1 MKRISRWAS
10 AGVFIL
16 ALTVLISVALAQR
29 HGGGRRVGGLGI
41 SGLCGSAATISTG
54 LTTIELMIKPTPE
67 QQAALNELKTVAKL
81 NADEMT
87 AVCLGSFPKSLPERV
102 AGSEKR
108 LDVALAGIRA
118 LKPPVEK
125 FYATLNDQQKTDVSI
140 MLILPG
146 L

>member
-1 MKRISRWAS
+1 MKRIACWSF
-10 AGVFIL
+10 AGLLIF
-16 ALTVLISVALAQR
+16 ALTLMASVAQAQR
-29 HGGGRRVGGLGI
+29 HGGRRVGGLGI

-67 QQAALNELKTVAKL
+67 QQVALNELKAVAKL

-87 AVCLGSFPKSLPERV
+87 TVCLGSFPTSLPERL
-102 AGSEKR
+102 AASEKR
-108 LDVALAGIRA
+108 LDVALTGIRR
-118 LKPPVEK
+118 LKPAAER

-140 MLILPG
+140 LLILPG